1 MISFT
6 SILTAI
12 KGASLASKVGLSI
25 GAVAVV
31 AGGTAG
37 TVAIINAS
45 KPHEETPI
53 VADSQNDDN
62 SLSEQ
67 DDTQTGEAGEF
78 EDDNSKSEQVADDKK
93 PTTNN
98 SQTTTQKPANSASS
112 SNGQST
118 NSSSVSKPS
127 TPAAQPSQP
136 SQSSQSSQPSAP
148 SQPSQPAQPAKKP
161 DYNLNDKYVAGST
174 TYAFYTY
181 DSGAGQCSLAE
192 EKSFF
197 GVARFTGT
205 SNDLWAGSHG
215 SQYVAYANSKGYD
228 TTHCGGM
235 GAAIMSWQ
243 DAISRGI
250 ALDEAKC
257 TQYGLS
263 CGRW

>member
-12 KGASLASKVGLSI
+12 KGASLASKVGLGI
-25 GAVAVV
+25 GVVAVV

-37 TVAIINAS
+37 TVAIINTN

-62 SLSEQ
+62 SPSEQ
-67 DDTQTGEAGEF
+67 DDTQIGEAGEP
-78 EDDNSKSEQVADDKK
+78 EDDNNKSEQVADDKK
-93 PTTNN
+93 PTANN
-98 SQTTTQKPANSASS
+98 SQTATQKPANSASS
-112 SNGQST
+112 SDGQST
-118 NSSSVSKPS
+118 NSSSAHKPS
-127 TPAAQPSQP
+127 TPTAQPSQP
-136 SQSSQSSQPSAP
+136 SQPSAP
-148 SQPSQPAQPAKKP
+148 SQPSQPTQPAKKP

-197 GVARFTGT
+197 GVAKFTGT

-215 SQYVAYANSKGYD
+215 DQYVAYANSKGYD
-228 TTHCGGM
+228 TAHCGGM
-235 GAAIMSWQ
+235 GAAAMSWQ